1 MLVMISLLV
10 VTTRRS
16 SATLRCIRSSTSALF
31 SNTSSAANNNKATD
45 DTIAL
50 EDTAENKVSNLA
62 TKYVPRPIFPWIS
75 SPEPLPRLIKP
86 IKPSLNNNTEEDD
99 EIELEKYYETD
110 YFTKGGP
117 LGQGWI
123 SPMERT

>member
-1 MLVMISLLV
+1 MISLLAA
-10 VTTRRS
+10 TTRRS
-16 SATLRCIRSSTSALF
+16 SPTLRCCISSTSSALS
-31 SNTSSAANNNKATD
+31 SNSFPANNNKATD

-75 SPEPLPRLIKP
+75 SPEPLPRLNKP
-86 IKPSLNNNTEEDD
+86 IKPPLSNDTEED

-117 LGQGWI
+117 LGSGWI
-123 SPMERT
+123 SPMERA

>member
-1 MLVMISLLV
+1 MISLLV
-10 VTTRRS
+10 ATTRRS
-16 SATLRCIRSSTSALF
+16 SATLRCCIRSSTSSALF
-31 SNTSSAANNNKATD
+31 SNNSSAANNKAATD

-50 EDTAENKVSNLA
+50 EETAENKVSNLA

-86 IKPSLNNNTEEDD
+86 IKPSLNNDTEEDD
-99 EIELEKYYETD
+99 EIIELEKYYETD

>member
-1 MLVMISLLV
+1 MISLLAV
-10 VTTRRS
+10 RTRRS
-16 SATLRCIRSSTSALF
+16 STTLRCCISSTSSALSSNSF
-31 SNTSSAANNNKATD
+31 SANNNKATD

-75 SPEPLPRLIKP
+75 SPEPLPRLNKP
-86 IKPSLNNNTEEDD
+86 IKPSLSNDTEKD

-117 LGQGWI
+117 LGHGWI
-123 SPMERT
+123 SPMERA

>member
-1 MLVMISLLV
+1 MISLLV
-10 VTTRRS
+10 ATTRRS
-16 SATLRCIRSSTSALF
+16 SATLRCIRSSTSSALF
-31 SNTSSAANNNKATD
+31 SNNSSAANNNKATD

-50 EDTAENKVSNLA
+50 EETAENKVSNLA
-62 TKYVPRPIFPWIS
+62 TKYVPRPIFPWVS

-86 IKPSLNNNTEEDD
+86 IKPSLNNDAEEDD